1 MTNTMTTHD
10 AQRRL
15 FAAALAI
22 GGLAFATKA
31 PAAALAASE
40 HKHDAAP
47 GLKISMEEYTT
58 PAITVVRDDGR
69 RVSLASEID
78 DGRPVLLNFIFTT
91 CPGICPVMS
100 QVFSQFQERVGDERE
115 KLHMVSISI
124 DPEQDTPQR
133 LRAYAKKFSAGR
145 QWQHYTGTVEASV
158 QAQRAFNAYRG
169 DKMNHDP
176 LTLMRSAP
184 GKPWL
189 RIEGFA
195 SPLVL
200 VEQYVGLA
208 ALCESKTAQK

>member
-1 MTNTMTTHD
+1 MNTHD
-10 AQRRL
+10 LQRRRL
-15 FAAALAI
+15 VAGLALGGWSFAGAAA
-22 GGLAFATKA
+22 TTPVA
-31 PAAALAASE
+31 PE
-40 HKHDAAP
+40 HRHAVTP
-47 GLKISMEEYTT
+47 GLKITLEDYAT
-58 PAITVVRDDGR
+58 PSVAVVRDDGR

-124 DPEQDTPQR
+124 DPEQDTPAR
-133 LRAYAKKFSAGR
+133 LRAYAQKFSAGR
-145 QWQHYTGTVEASV
+145 YWQHYTGTVEASI
-158 QAQRAFNAYRG
+158 QAQKAFNAYRG

-195 SPLVL
+195 SPIDL